1 MDKPKTEDTVAELKL
16 ERDSALQIVAKL
28 QQENQFLR
36 HTIVT
41 QEAALSRPVIA
52 VFTSAQAEYMA
63 EQLVKRVLQKGSL
76 VN

>member
-1 MDKPKTEDTVAELKL
+1 MDKPKTEDTELKL
-16 ERDSALQIVAKL
+16 ERDAALTVVAKL

-41 QEAALSRPVIA
+41 LEAALARPVVA